1 MNPLYLSNGTY
12 GLTVRENLID
22 EGYSYG
28 LISLWHKGVLRW
40 TGCALSSL
48 DHGKPDDSIKF
59 IKGDAPVTVSSA
71 HDMLDTAPV
80 SKCTVDSVDYYLTTV
95 DTHVVLWAQL
105 PTGLRLLLLCLTSH
119 GIYRYRYVLSVL
131 GLPIDEQGR
140 LQIMRE
146 TS

>member
-1 MNPLYLSNGTY
+1 MNPLYLVDGTY
-12 GLTVRENLID
+12 GLTVRENLINQ
-22 EGYSYG
+22 GYDYG
-28 LISLWHKGVLRW
+28 LISLTDEGILRW
-40 TGCALSSL
+40 TGCTLSSL
-48 DHGKPDDSIKF
+48 DHDEPYDSIKF